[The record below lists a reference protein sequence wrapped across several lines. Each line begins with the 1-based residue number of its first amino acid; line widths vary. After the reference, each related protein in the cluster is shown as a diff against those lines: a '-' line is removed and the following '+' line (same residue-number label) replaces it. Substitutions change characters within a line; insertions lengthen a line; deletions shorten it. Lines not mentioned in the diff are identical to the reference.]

1 MRKSGA
7 LSMAAFYLL
16 LTTGTFVC
24 LLHCT
29 GAYFLSN
36 PQFSFQEHHEHE
48 NDADHDDDHHHGT
61 GDSRHHKKLCTD
73 GKDCNCCDK
82 HGNYVIKENL
92 NYASASQ
99 LTALHFAVLPL
110 SYQQFSILPSIS
122 GTLITWPHTTDPPG
136 ASKPPLYIYNR
147 SLLI

>member
-1 MRKSGA
+1 MRKFGA
-7 LSMAAFYLL
+7 LSLAAFYLL

-36 PQFSFQEHHEHE
+36 PKFSSQVHIEHE
-48 NDADHDDDHHHGT
+48 PDHDDGHDAHVAGNSH
-61 GDSRHHKKLCTD
+61 HHKKPCRD

-92 NYASASQ
+92 NYAFASQ
-99 LTALHFAVLPL
+99 LTAPHLAALPL
-110 SYQQFSILPSIS
+110 SYQQFSILPSVS
-122 GTLITWPHTTDPPG
+122 ETLITWPRTTGPPG
-136 ASKPPLYIYNR
+136 ASKSPLYIYNR